1 MQRKYWYL
9 VVGFIVTF
17 LFVVACTCMCDVSE
31 KNTDMDV
38 DKTYSFE
45 DITHGYL
52 SDVKYITTDVNLAID
67 IDETL
72 SSYMNSD
79 YVLWKD
85 STGSNTH
92 VKLYFANEKNEVLF
106 AVVDLGN
113 QNLIQIL
120 VDDTQ
125 YVFQKKS
132 ELK

>member
-92 VKLYFANEKNEVLF
+92 VKLYFANGKNEVLF